1 MNYLNLNVIFVL
13 LIATLVIY
21 LLYRLIQKQNQNQNV
36 PKTGPKYTY
45 NDDTTPIKK
54 AELNRITITNPGSG
68 ITNFV
73 QGSSSPYLRDY
84 CIKSSSDSAFSSGYM
99 NLEMIKY
106 VLRRGCRF
114 LDFDVYIKDSIP
126 VVARSKEVIY
136 DPSFNSFTSMDLPV
150 SLEGVLKTIKSSAFS
165 DTSPNPKDPL
175 FVHLKIKTNINDSF
189 QSIAKLVDGN
199 LKSVL
204 FEGPV
209 TPTTYVNDLM
219 GKVVLI
225 IDRSTSPTYGNYPIC
240 GTDKEGCFN
249 LKNYVN
255 METGSDTLRIYS
267 ENEILQQAINP
278 PDPSVYLM
286 RVVYPSS
293 NIVGI
298 TTNCDSLN
306 LVKKYGV
313 QFTAQAFYKPDAKL
327 KSYEAMF
334 SKYKSAFVP
343 MATAV
348 NYITSF

>member
-1 MNYLNLNVIFVL
+1 MNYLNLNFIFVL
-13 LIATLVIY
+13 LIAALVIY
-21 LLYRLIQKQNQNQNV
+21 LLYRLIQKQNQNV
-36 PKTGPKYTY
+36 VRTGPQYTY
-45 NDDTTPIKK
+45 NDDPTSIKT

-68 ITNFV
+68 ITNFS

-84 CIKSSSDSAFSSGYM
+84 CIKSSSDSAFSGGYM

-114 LDFDVYIKDSIP
+114 LDFEVFVKDDIP
-126 VVARSKEVIY
+126 VVAYSNDVIY

-150 SLEGVLKTIKSSAFS
+150 SLEGVLKTIKSNAFS

-175 FVHLKIKTNINDSF
+175 FVHLKIKTNVNDAF
-189 QSIAKLVDGN
+189 QKIAKLVDTN

-209 TPTTYVNDLM
+209 TPTTYVTDLM
-219 GKVVLI
+219 EKIVLI
-225 IDRSTSPTYGNYPIC
+225 VDISTSPTYGNYPVC
-240 GTDKEGCFN
+240 GTDQNACFN

-255 METGSDTLRIYS
+255 IESGSDALRIYS
-267 ENEILQQAINP
+267 ENEILQQTTNP
-278 PDPSVYLM
+278 PDPGVYLM

-293 NIVGI
+293 NMIGI

-306 LVKKYGV
+306 LIKKYGV

-343 MATAV
+343 MATAA
-348 NYITSF
+348 NYIKTL

>member
-1 MNYLNLNVIFVL
+1 MDYLNLNIVFVL
-13 LIATLVIY
+13 LIAALVIY
-21 LLYRLIQKQNQNQNV
+21 LLYRLIQKQNKNI
-36 PKTGPKYTY
+36 PRTGPQYTY
-45 NDDTTPIKK
+45 NDDPTPVKT

-84 CIKSSSDSAFSSGYM
+84 CIKSSSDSAFSGGYM

-114 LDFDVYIKDSIP
+114 LDFNVFIKDDIP
-126 VVARSKEVIY
+126 VVAYSKDVIY

-150 SLEGVLKTIKSSAFS
+150 SLEGVLKTIKSNAFS
-165 DTSPNPKDPL
+165 DTAPNPKDPL
-175 FVHLKIKTNINDSF
+175 FIHLKIKTNINDAF
-189 QSIAKLVDGN
+189 QNIAKLVDGN

-204 FEGPV
+204 FKGPV
-209 TPTTYVNDLM
+209 TPTTYVTDLM
-219 GKVVLI
+219 SKIILI
-225 IDRSTSPTYGNYPIC
+225 VDISTSPTYGNFPDC
-240 GTDKEGCFN
+240 GTDLSSCFN

-255 METGSDTLRIYS
+255 IESGSNALRIYS
-267 ENEILQQAINP
+267 ENEILQQTINP
-278 PDPSVYLM
+278 PDPGVYLM

-293 NIVGI
+293 NMVGI

-306 LVKKYGV
+306 LIKKYGV

-348 NYITSF
+348 NYIKTL